1 MFRKIFIIC
10 TLFFGSLLATAQK
23 NDKFVPAIKVV
34 PFQNNKVSINGLCTN
49 NTTQEKELN
58 YVLSVQKRSGSGN
71 TNNNKQSGTFYIASE
86 ESKTLSSTKINFEP
100 EDHIEIVLTIF
111 DSEDLQIAQHKKLL
125 TTADLLKY

>member
-1 MFRKIFIIC
+1 MFRKIFITC
-10 TLFFGSLLATAQK
+10 TLFLGSLLATAQE
-23 NDKFVPAIKVV
+23 NDKYVPDIKVV
-34 PFQNNKVSINGLCTN
+34 HFQNNKVFINGLCTN

-58 YVLSVQKRSGSGN
+58 YVLSVQKRSRSGN

-100 EDHIEIVLTIF
+100 EDYIEIVLTIF
-111 DSEDLQIAQHKKLL
+111 DSEHLQIAQHKKLL